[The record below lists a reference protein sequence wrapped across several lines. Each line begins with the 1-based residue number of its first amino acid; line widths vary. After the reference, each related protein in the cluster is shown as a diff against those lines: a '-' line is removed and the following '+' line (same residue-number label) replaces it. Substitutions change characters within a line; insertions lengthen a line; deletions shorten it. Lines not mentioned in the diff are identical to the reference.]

1 MEEAEQKATIN
12 KILPKLSSEDIDN
25 FLPLLEERN
34 AAAGTILVSQ
44 GDTDRDLY
52 LLLNGSFSAFYKI
65 RVNLTAVTTNIGNWP
80 GPSLLGEVNLV
91 LDNTRNATVV
101 AREAC
106 DYLYLSKD
114 SFDQISEKHPAI
126 AIKILTESAAIIN
139 GRSES
144 MRKTMY
150 ASIINDSPSVP
161 VGITRL
167 GRLLGN
173 WTRVPDEV
181 SKKLFVDFEGE
192 NFNS

>member
-25 FLPLLEERN
+25 FLPLLEEKN

>member
-12 KILPKLSSEDIDN
+12 KILPKLNSEDIDN
-25 FLPLLEERN
+25 FLPLLEKRN